1 MADIQDRVRPVG
13 QTRGEDTRRRI
24 LNAALDLF
32 GSLGFEAT
40 TTRHLAERAEVNLP
54 AIQYYFGSKEGLYRA
69 VIQQIV
75 ERIEATSGPVGARI
89 TAALAG
95 QPPHQDL
102 LALLFELTDGLVSL
116 ILDETL
122 ADRDS
127 CRRFFA
133 RIEIEQNPAID
144 TLHDCVAR
152 HLLSPAAVLIG
163 RLMHRPP
170 EDEEVR
176 MHMVAL
182 MGQAKAFG
190 CWGSDR
196 VLGWRSADPERVR
209 AVQQLLRQHAAAVF
223 RNPEAAE

>member
-1 MADIQDRVRPVG
+1 MADLADRVRPG
-13 QTRGEDTRRRI
+13 GSARGEDTRRRL

-40 TTRHLAERAEVNLP
+40 STRALAERAGVNLP

-75 ERIEATSGPVGARI
+75 ERIETHAGPVGARI

-95 QPPHQDL
+95 QPSRPEL
-102 LALLFELTDGLVSL
+102 LALLFDMTDVMVAL
-116 ILDETL
+116 ILEETL

-133 RIEIEQNPAID
+133 RIEIEQNPAIES
-144 TLHDCVAR
+144 LHACVTR
-152 HLLSPAAVLIG
+152 HILAPLAGLVG
-163 RLMHRPP
+163 HLMHRPP
-170 EDEEVR
+170 DDEQVR
-176 MHMVAL
+176 MRVVAL
-182 MGQAKAFG
+182 LGEAKAFG

-196 VLGWRSADPERVR
+196 VLGWREADPTRVH
-209 AVQQLLRQHAAAVF
+209 AVQQLLRAHAAAIF
-223 RNPEAAE
+223 HSPEAGR

>member
-1 MADIQDRVRPVG
+1 MADLSDRARPG
-13 QTRGEDTRRRI
+13 GSTRGEDTRRRI
-24 LNAALDLF
+24 LNAALHLF

-40 TTRHLAERAEVNLP
+40 TTRHLADQAGVNLP

-75 ERIEATSGPVGARI
+75 ERIEADAGPVAARI

-95 QPPHQDL
+95 QPPRQDL
-102 LALLFELTDGLVSL
+102 LALLFNLTDVLVSL

-133 RIEIEQNPAID
+133 RVEIEQNPAID
-144 TLHDCVAR
+144 ALHDCVAR
-152 HLLSPAAVLIG
+152 QILTPAAVLIG
-163 RLMHRPP
+163 RLLHRPP
-170 EDEEVR
+170 EDEGVR

-182 MGQAKAFG
+182 LGEAKAFG

-196 VLGWRSADPERVR
+196 VLGWNSATPERVR
-209 AVQQLLRQHAAAVF
+209 AVQLLLRQHAAAIF
-223 RNPEAAE
+223 PAPETER